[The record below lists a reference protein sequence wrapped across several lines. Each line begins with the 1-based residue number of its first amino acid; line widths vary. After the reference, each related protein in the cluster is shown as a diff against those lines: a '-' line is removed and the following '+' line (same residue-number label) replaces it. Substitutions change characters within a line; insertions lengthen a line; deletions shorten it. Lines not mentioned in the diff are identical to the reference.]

1 MKKSEYFL
9 ISFCTFL
16 WLFTSGCVQYIA
28 RYDGLYEGKIV
39 DAETRV
45 PIEGVVVLGVWYKE
59 APTVAG
65 AVSSYYD
72 ARETITDGN
81 GDFKIPG
88 KGLKIL
94 SDVGAMNVLIF
105 KSGYEY
111 IGLWPWET
119 FRNMEK
125 ILWEGEKAIIP
136 LRKLTMAERRESA
149 TFPHDAG
156 TPEEKAKMMIEEMRK
171 ERKERGLD

>member
-1 MKKSEYFL
+1 MRTGFYTHIPGYLLKMKKEYGNLRIFRRQQMKKSEYFL

-65 AVSSYYD
+65 AVSSY
-72 ARETITDGN
+72 
-81 GDFKIPG
+81 
-88 KGLKIL
+88 
-94 SDVGAMNVLIF
+94 
-105 KSGYEY
+105 
-111 IGLWPWET
+111 
-119 FRNMEK
+119 
-125 ILWEGEKAIIP
+125 
-136 LRKLTMAERRESA
+136 
-149 TFPHDAG
+149 
-156 TPEEKAKMMIEEMRK
+156 
-171 ERKERGLD
+171 